1 VFERFTELAKRAI
14 VASQDAALSLGHD
27 FIGTEHLLLGL
38 VSTGGTAGEVLRQ
51 HGVELSRA
59 RDETAQLLAAAGVPA
74 TGGQPARDAL
84 SMIGIDVSE
93 IQRRAD
99 DIFGPGA
106 FHFPRPAYTPRAKNA
121 LELTLREADGLGH
134 QQIDTEDMLLGLL
147 AQSESP
153 ALRVLAALD
162 VDAAAV
168 RQSVLDR
175 LGRQTT

>member
-38 VSTGGTAGEVLRQ
+38 VATAGTAGEVLRQ
-51 HGVELSRA
+51 HGVELARA
-59 RDETAQLLAAAGVPA
+59 RDKTTQLLEAAGVPA
-74 TGGQPARDAL
+74 TGGQAARDAL
-84 SMIGIDVSE
+84 SRIGIDVSAIE
-93 IQRRAD
+93 RRAD
-99 DIFGPGA
+99 DTFGPGA
-106 FHFPRPAYTPRAKNA
+106 FQFPRPAYTPRAKNA

-134 QQIDTEDMLLGLL
+134 EHIDTGDMLLGLL
-147 AQSESP
+147 AQGESL

-162 VDAAAV
+162 VDAAAL

-175 LGRQTT
+175 LARQTT